1 MREGSRSARGPAG
14 GGGNMTALTALP
26 GEHAMLRQHAARGR
40 RRAAP
45 RPRQQWRAIDR
56 FWAGGYEQAM
66 REVIGLAGEA
76 AGRTDQPRAVL
87 AAVLDLATAVVEI
100 GVAE

>member
-1 MREGSRSARGPAG
+1 
-14 GGGNMTALTALP
+14 MTALTALP
-26 GEHAMLRQHAARGR
+26 GGHAGQVAALTAENAMLRQHAARGR

-100 GVAE
+100 GVAEEHLL